1 MNANTEL
8 LNFIYQNSQM
18 GVDTVRQ
25 LMDIT
30 ENADF
35 QKLLSEHL
43 EGYQKVHE
51 KAWRMLNENGYDE
64 KGLSAFEK
72 IRTILWSIYRL

>member
-43 EGYQKVHE
+43 EGYQKSMKRH
-51 KAWRMLNENGYDE
+51 G
-64 KGLSAFEK
+64 GC
-72 IRTILWSIYRL
+72 